1 MYKRHILFGYEFLA
15 FTSFRRHVY
24 YKLFNNLPNTT
35 NFLRVTIAEVS
46 KKSLI
51 FLEKQIKLINK

>member
-15 FTSFRRHVY
+15 FTGFRRHVY

-51 FLEKQIKLINK
+51 FLEKQ

>member
-1 MYKRHILFGYEFLA
+1 MIYKEHILFGYEYLA
-15 FTSFRRHVY
+15 FTSFRHHLY
-24 YKLFNNLPNTT
+24 YKLFNNLPNTA

-51 FLEKQIKLINK
+51 FLENQIK